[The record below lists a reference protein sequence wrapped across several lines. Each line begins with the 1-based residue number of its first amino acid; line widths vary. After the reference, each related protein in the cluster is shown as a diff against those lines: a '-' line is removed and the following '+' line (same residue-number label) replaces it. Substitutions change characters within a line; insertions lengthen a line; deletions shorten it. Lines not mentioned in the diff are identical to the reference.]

1 MKKLFIL
8 ILTVF
13 MAGFAT
19 AQKPSLNK
27 AYNHYYDKNFVKAK
41 EAIDL
46 CVQDEKL
53 ATKAQTWLYKGNIYY
68 FLANDE
74 YGAKQKDSTYQIVY
88 PDAPVEA
95 FDAFAKAK
103 EINANAE
110 AMDMLTAKE
119 ALPQLY
125 PLLLVRG
132 VDQLIAKDYAKA
144 KTILEKSIASYE
156 MGTPQYPMNGEI
168 YYYYAYAL
176 EMLNQKDEV
185 RSYYEKAVKDGSTNP
200 YVYIR
205 LIESYKAEDNP
216 AMAKNVLDNAKAKL
230 SSNTG
235 IALAEVDYYYWVKDS
250 TKARALLN
258 AIPSYSITNSD
269 ELVNLSNCYIKEK
282 RYEDAIQ
289 LLERANRLS
298 SGNFVVLYNLGVCEY
313 SLSEQLFNQ
322 YNKLAVFNPD
332 DANAVQYKHS
342 SDEHLTKAAGYFEQ
356 ARQIESED
364 MNLLNTLRAI
374 YARQQSPKY
383 DEIDAIINRINSNK

>member
-1 MKKLFIL
+1 MKRAFFLIL
-8 ILTVF
+8 IAVCV
-13 MAGFAT
+13 MGAT

-53 ATKAQTWLYKGNIYY
+53 STKAQTWLYKGNIYY
-68 FLANDE
+68 FLSNEE
-74 YGAKQKDSTYQIVY
+74 YGAKQKDSMYQIAY
-88 PDAPVEA
+88 PDAPVDA
-95 FDAFAKAK
+95 FDAFSKSK

-132 VDQLIAKDYAKA
+132 VDQLIAKDYASAKA
-144 KTILEKSIASYE
+144 TLEKSIVSYE

-176 EMLNQKDEV
+176 EMLNMKDEV
-185 RSYYEKAVKDGSTNP
+185 RAYYEKAVKDGSTNP

-205 LIESYKAEDNP
+205 LIESYKTEDNP
-216 AMAKNVLDNAKAKL
+216 AMAKNVLDNAKTKL
-230 SSNTG
+230 PSNTG

-250 TKARALLN
+250 AKARNLLN
-258 AIPSYSITNSD
+258 AIPSYSITNPD

-282 RYEDAIQ
+282 RYEDAVR

-298 SGNFVVLYNLGVCEY
+298 SDNFVVLYNLGVCEY

-322 YNKLAVFNPD
+322 YNKLAVFNPE
-332 DANAVQYKHS
+332 DAHAVQYKQS
-342 SDEHLTKAAGYFEQ
+342 SDEHLKKAAGYFEK
-356 ARQIESED
+356 ARQMEPED
-364 MNLLNTLRAI
+364 LNLLNTLRAI
-374 YARQQSPKY
+374 YARLQSPKY